1 MTKQFTFNTQRQY
14 SSEGQIIKVIYD
26 GDRTA
31 HFMDTTRGLTGTV
44 NFPHNIDQTAI
55 VKSQVMTLYDLGLYE
70 WLSEK
75 DFKKKWVVSDLQALP
90 SSSLKS
96 LCSKNDALAIAEYE
110 RRLKHGLS

>member
-70 WLSEK
+70 
-75 DFKKKWVVSDLQALP
+75 KWVVSDLQALP